1 MTKASIISYIT
12 ARWGDITSPK
22 RLPIKDREVSNAL
35 LDELYPTIVSE
46 TDLTTNTITTKNSV
60 NTDLHY
66 DIAIIKQ
73 GRNVS
78 IKGNIT
84 NASGVIIS
92 DGADEQFFE
101 ITLAEYLPA
110 SLSFDFQDENFIIS
124 SGKVYAKNIGAME
137 IKHINITYFTQ
148 N

>member
-1 MTKASIISYIT
+1 MATKTNLISAINTQLTAIIT
-12 ARWGDITSPK
+12 QAK
-22 RLPIKDREVSNAL
+22 VRLAMSL
-35 LDELYPTIVSE
+35 LTDELYPTIVSE
-46 TDLTTNTITTKNSV
+46 TDLTSNTITTKNSV

-78 IKGNIT
+78 IKGNVT
-84 NASGVIIS
+84 NASGSIVS
-92 DGADEQFFE
+92 NGTNEEFFE

-124 SGKVYAKNIGAME
+124 SGKVYAKNIGAMQ
-137 IKHINITYFTQ
+137 IKPINITYFTA

>member
-1 MTKASIISYIT
+1 MATKTNLISAINAQLTALIT
-12 ARWGDITSPK
+12 QAK
-22 RLPIKDREVSNAL
+22 VRLAMSL
-35 LDELYPTIVSE
+35 LTDELYPTIVSE

-78 IKGNIT
+78 IKGYVT
-84 NASGVIIS
+84 NASSVIVS
-92 DGADEQFFE
+92 YGADDEFLE

-137 IKHINITYFTQ
+137 IKPINITYFTS